1 MKKKGGNVMDIR
13 INKVEAVLL
22 NIPRRSDTGHTTNL
36 NLLIRIHT
44 NTGITRV
51 GSAHMNANF

>member
-1 MKKKGGNVMDIR
+1 MDIR